1 MNKDKRTLHLSLAAL
16 GVVYGDIGTSAI
28 YALREC
34 FYGPHKIDV
43 SPENVFGVLSLVLW
57 SLLIVVSGKYLL
69 YVMRAENKGEGGI
82 AALVALLN
90 PWRAK
95 RGTKRWWLMLFGLFG
110 AALLYG
116 DGALTP
122 AVSVLSAI
130 EGLEV
135 ATPAFKPYVVP
146 ITALLLIGLFA
157 IQRFG
162 TGGIGAIFGPVML
175 LWFASIGALGVYGI
189 VQHPQ
194 VLAALS
200 PHYAVENF
208 LRERLHGFIVLGSV
222 FLVLTGAEAL
232 YADMG
237 HFGRNPIRIG
247 WFTVVLPGL
256 VLNYFGQGAVILL
269 DPEGVKDPFYQLAP
283 GWALYPLVGLAT
295 LATVI
300 ASQALIS
307 GAFSLTRQLVQL
319 GQLPRMAIVQ
329 TSRDERGQIYIPS
342 LNWLLMIATIALVV
356 GFKSSSALAAAYGIA
371 VSTTMV
377 ITTVLAYYVARR
389 YGWSRWTSMSLT
401 AFLMVI
407 DLAFFGSNLLKLADG
422 GWIPVV
428 MALAVFTLMTTWGR
442 GRVLMADAVTDR
454 DASYKEFIQKLLAD
468 PPYRIRGT
476 GVFLT
481 GGDRVPAYLLRH
493 VARNKVL
500 HEHVILLTV
509 KTLDEP
515 RVPTAS
521 RMHVLG
527 LAPGIMRV
535 TLRYGF
541 MQIPNVPVAMR
552 LCEKLGLQ
560 VDADHLTYYLGRE
573 TPIPSAEVPGMALWR
588 DRLFAFLARNS
599 MRATDYYQ
607 LPPEDVVEVG
617 VHIEI

>member
-1 MNKDKRTLHLSLAAL
+1 MNKDKRTLQLSLAAL

-34 FYGPHKIDV
+34 FYGPHAIDV
-43 SPENVFGVLSLVLW
+43 TTNNVFGVLSLIVW

-82 AALVALLN
+82 AALIALLN

-95 RGTKRWWLMLFGLFG
+95 RGTRRWWLMLFGLFG

-146 ITALLLIGLFA
+146 ITSVLLVGLFA

-175 LWFASIGALGVYGI
+175 LWFIGIGLLGLYGI
-189 VQHPQ
+189 AQHPV
-194 VLAALS
+194 VLKALS
-200 PHYAVENF
+200 PHYAVAYF
-208 LRERLHGFIVLGSV
+208 MRERLHGFIVLGSV

-256 VLNYFGQGAVILL
+256 VLNYFGQGAAILM
-269 DPEGVKDPFYQLAP
+269 DPEGIKDPFYQLAP

-295 LATVI
+295 MATII

-319 GQLPRMAIVQ
+319 GQLPRMKIVQ
-329 TSRDERGQIYIPS
+329 TSPDERGQIYIPS
-342 LNWLLMIATIALVV
+342 LNWFLMIATIALVL
-356 GFKSSSALAAAYGIA
+356 GFKSSSALASAYGIA

-389 YGWSRWTSMSLT
+389 YGWGRGSALALTS
-401 AFLMVI
+401 FLMLI
-407 DLAFFGSNLLKLADG
+407 DLAFFGSNLLKLLDG
-422 GWIPVV
+422 GWVPVV
-428 MALAVFTLMTTWGR
+428 MAIGVFTLMTTWGR
-442 GRVLMADAVTDR
+442 GRILMTEAMADE
-454 DASYKEFIQKLLAD
+454 DASYRDFIDKINTDA
-468 PPYRIRGT
+468 PHRVAGT

-493 VARNKVL
+493 MERNKVL
-500 HEHVILLTV
+500 HEQIILLTV

-515 RVPTAS
+515 RVSTAS
-521 RMHVLG
+521 RVHVLG

-541 MQIPNVPVAMR
+541 MQMPNVPVAMR
-552 LCEKLGLQ
+552 LCEKIGLQ
-560 VDADHLTYYLGRE
+560 VDPEHLTYYLGRE
-573 TPIPSAEVPGMALWR
+573 TPIPSTEVPGMALWR
-588 DRLFAFLARNS
+588 DQLFAFLARNA

>member
-1 MNKDKRTLHLSLAAL
+1 MNKDKRSLQLSLAAL

-34 FYGPHKIDV
+34 FYGPHSIKV
-43 SPENVFGVLSLVLW
+43 TQANVFGVLSLVVW

-90 PWRAK
+90 PWRAR
-95 RGTKRWWLMLFGLFG
+95 RGSKRWWLMLFGLFG

-146 ITALLLIGLFA
+146 ATVVLLIALFA

-175 LWFASIGALGVYGI
+175 LWFVVLGALGVYGI

-200 PHYAVENF
+200 PHYAVEYF

-237 HFGRNPIRIG
+237 HFGRNPIRHG
-247 WFTVVLPGL
+247 WFAVVLPGL
-256 VLNYFGQGAVILL
+256 VLNYFGQGATILL
-269 DPEGVKDPFYQLAP
+269 DPLGVKDPFYQLAP

-295 LATVI
+295 MATVI

-307 GAFSLTRQLVQL
+307 GVFSLTRQLVQL

-342 LNWLLMIATIALVV
+342 LNWILMLATIALVV

-389 YGWSRWTSMSLT
+389 YGWSRWSSLSLT
-401 AFLMVI
+401 VFLMVI

-422 GWIPVV
+422 GWVPVV
-428 MALAVFTLMTTWGR
+428 MALVVFTLMTTWGR
-442 GRVLMADAVTDR
+442 GRLLMTEAVTDT
-454 DASYKEFIQKLLAD
+454 DSSYKEFINRLQTD
-468 PPYRIRGT
+468 PPYRIKGT

-493 VARNKVL
+493 LERNKVL

-515 RVPTAS
+515 RVASAS
-521 RMHVLG
+521 RMQVVG
-527 LAPGIMRV
+527 LAPGILRV

-541 MQIPNVPVAMR
+541 MQIPNVPAAMR
-552 LCEKLGLQ
+552 LCEKAGLQ
-560 VDADHLTYYLGRE
+560 VDPDHLTYYLGRE
-573 TPIPSAEVPGMALWR
+573 TPVPSAEVPGMALWR
-588 DRLFAFLARNS
+588 DRLFAFLARNA

-607 LPPEDVVEVG
+607 LPPEDVVEIG